1 MTSEPLDV
9 RTLTDGGQQAADVA
23 GAIATFLG
31 EAKETLDLAQYDFH
45 LQPETAAIVG
55 GAIKEAAARG
65 VAVRMIYNVDHR
77 NPIPVPPPPEPDVE
91 LIASLGVPERA
102 IAGEPDLMH
111 HKYVVRDRTCV
122 WTGSMNWTDDSWSRQ
137 ENVILIVES
146 AEVAQAFTRN
156 FDELWSKGIV
166 EESGFVDPDMVD
178 VGAAR
183 VRSWFTPGHG
193 EELSQQIATA
203 IGSARRRVRICSP
216 VLTAAPILGT
226 LAQLVSEG
234 RIDVAGCL
242 DRPQIEGV
250 IHEWHRN
257 GNFTWKLPLLERV
270 LAGEFSGK
278 RSTPYGAGPV
288 HDFMH
293 AKVTVADDVVFAGS
307 FNLSRSGEQ
316 NAENVLEIHDA
327 GLADRLASFVDDV
340 RARYPLFGA

>member
-1 MTSEPLDV
+1 
-9 RTLTDGGQQAADVA
+9 
-23 GAIATFLG
+23 
-31 EAKETLDLAQYDFH
+31 
-45 LQPETAAIVG
+45 
-55 GAIKEAAARG
+55 
-65 VAVRMIYNVDHR
+65 
-77 NPIPVPPPPEPDVE
+77 VPPPPEPDVE
-91 LIASLGVPERA
+91 LIASLRVPERA

-111 HKYVVRDRTCV
+111 HKYVVRDRTSV

-137 ENVILIVES
+137 ENVIVTVES
-146 AEVAQAFTRN
+146 AELGQAFTKN

-166 EESGFVDPDMVD
+166 EESGFIDPDVVD
-178 VGAAR
+178 VGGIR
-183 VRSWFTPGHG
+183 VRPWFTPGHG

-216 VLTAAPILGT
+216 VLTAAPILAT
-226 LAQLVSEG
+226 LAQLVSED
-234 RIDVAGCL
+234 RIDIAGCL

-293 AKVTVADDVVFAGS
+293 AKVTVADDVVFTGS

-327 GLADRLASFVDDV
+327 ALADRLAAYVDEV
-340 RARYPLFGA
+340 RTRYPPFRA